1 MAIKKLTDISLAT
14 GVTLT
19 DLIHIVDV
27 TNTTQNPAGSSFK
40 ATISQVQSA
49 LSGPFGIP
57 NTSGI
62 YTYYSTLQAAINA
75 ATSGQTVEVFTDYTE
90 PTSQVILKNGV
101 NINFNGHTYTLSSSF
116 GGVSCFIDNGI
127 PVNCSLLN
135 GTISR
140 TVSTVSTSWCLY
152 LTTASTVTTDC
163 VFTSNRGTVRTDN
176 TSSVIDGGKH
186 FSLSGTSGLG
196 VISVDGIVRNAYTD
210 RTSSPSTNNY
220 GIYLNSG
227 ATAYNCQVFST
238 GGSNLYWGIR
248 LGESAVISDCLV
260 DISGGFAAVTQHSGK
275 IHNCTLKTSSAT
287 GDAVQILSAG
297 TITNSTII
305 SSAVN
310 ALAVQQNVRVI
321 NCDIFASAGTGIR
334 IIQAGSVISNTS
346 IYTLSNNG
354 IIYETSGIT
363 DVENCTITSLTL
375 PPINIQQSI
384 PNDRGQFKI
393 RNCRITSNSNVGIS
407 STSPRPLI
415 ISNSSIESL
424 WNNAGGHS
432 INLPASVTGH
442 TVVNCQLITSNTGA
456 FGINSGAGAGVYY
469 ANNSFEGM
477 NTSVSAGVGQLIPVA
492 TVQTN
497 QQNITI

>member
-1 MAIKKLTDISLAT
+1 MAIKKLTDISLVT

-27 TNTTQNPAGSSFK
+27 NDVTQNPAGSSFK

-75 ATSGQTVEVFTDYTE
+75 ATSGQTVEVFVDYTE
-90 PTSQVILKNGV
+90 PTSQVILKDGV
-101 NINFNGHTYTLSSSF
+101 NINFNGHTYVFSSLSVS
-116 GGVSCFIDNGI
+116 SCFIDNNV
-127 PVNCSLLN
+127 PVKCSLLN

-140 TVSTVSTSWCLY
+140 TGSTSNTSNCLN
-152 LTTASTVTTDC
+152 LTAASKVITDC
-163 VFTSNRGTVRTDN
+163 IFTSNTGTVRTN
-176 TSSVIDGGKH
+176 NASSLIDGGKH
-186 FSLSGTSGLG
+186 FSKQGILGSSNGGIITS
-196 VISVDGIVRNAYTD
+196 SGIVRNAYTN
-210 RTSSPSTNNY
+210 RPESSGGSFSY
-220 GIYLNSG
+220 GIFLDTG

-238 GGSNLYWGIR
+238 GGDVTSMGIR
-248 LGESAVISDCLV
+248 LGQSATIVNCLV
-260 DISGGFAAVTQHSGK
+260 DVSGDLLLANNSSK
-275 IHNCTLKTSSAT
+275 IHNCTFKTSSST
-287 GDAVQILSAG
+287 TNGVQISSAG

-305 SSAVN
+305 SSSQF
-310 ALAVQQNVRVI
+310 ALSIEQNVRVV
-321 NCDIFASAGTGIR
+321 NCNIYTSSGEGIR
-334 IIQAGSVISNTS
+334 VLQSGSVISNTS
-346 IYTLSNNG
+346 IYTSSNTG
-354 IIYETSGIT
+354 IVCQTSGLT
-363 DVENCTITSLTL
+363 DIENCTILSLVSPAITV
-375 PPINIQQSI
+375 NQTT
-384 PNDRGQFKI
+384 PNNVGQFKI
-393 RNCRITSNSNVGIS
+393 RNCRITSNSNVGIT

-469 ANNSFEGM
+469 ANNSFKGM
-477 NTSVSAGVGQLIPVA
+477 NTSVSAGVTQQVA